1 MEIVASEEA
10 RTHIAQA
17 GGMLYVR
24 SRTHRCCT
32 GPITMLEAAT
42 EAPRDLD
49 PYRTLSSGS
58 LTVLF
63 AAAGAGPAELT
74 IELRGRRKK
83 RPVAY
88 WDGCAFRP

>member
-1 MEIVASEEA
+1 MNIVVSEEA
-10 RTHIAQA
+10 RAHIAQA
-17 GGMLYVR
+17 GGVLYVR

-32 GPITMLEAAT
+32 GQITMLEAAT
-42 EAPRDLD
+42 EAPRDLA

-63 AAAGAGPAELT
+63 AAPGAGPAELA
-74 IELRGRRKK
+74 IELRGRRRK

-88 WDGCAFRP
+88 WDGCALRP